1 MLFVISLP
9 IDSPLLFLLT
19 IMKSLKDYSLRLSEQ
34 DYHNYPAWS
43 YSKIAK
49 YAKNGFAAI
58 ATLDEKQ
65 KPTAAMV
72 FGSLFDCM
80 LTQGSKATKAQ
91 YAVFDRVVPD
101 AEKRV
106 LDTLV
111 STCTASY
118 FEALTSDEIT
128 TATEACQYYP
138 KWGYDAKY
146 KHLVEYADYYLAK
159 RSGKTLVTPEEWSD
173 AFTMMSIFR
182 NDEYLKDLFGTKS
195 SEDVEYIY
203 QAKYVVD
210 YTLPS
215 GQIVPVKIMP
225 DLIKVNHKA
234 KTVQLVDLKTS
245 GDPAWNFKENFVR
258 LAYYIQAKL
267 YSDVMR
273 IIMDDDEDY
282 RSYTLLPYLFTDISR
297 TDKVPVTY
305 VYDQTDPSQFDGFT
319 FSNGERTYSYKGW
332 QTLLCEILDYQA
344 RQATVPSYIRTDGPN
359 DLLDILGR
367 N

>member
-1 MLFVISLP
+1 
-9 IDSPLLFLLT
+9 
-19 IMKSLKDYSLRLSEQ
+19 MKSLKDYSLKLADQ
-34 DYHNYPAWS
+34 DYHDYPAWS

-49 YAKNGFAAI
+49 YAKTGFAAI

-65 KPTAAMV
+65 KPTAAMT

-80 LTQGSKATKAQ
+80 LTQGSKATKSK
-91 YAVFDRVVPD
+91 YAVFDRTVPD
-101 AEKRV
+101 AERRV

-111 STCTASY
+111 STCTAPC
-118 FEALTSDEIT
+118 FETLTSKEIT
-128 TATEACQYYP
+128 TATETCQYYP
-138 KWGYDAKY
+138 NWGYDAKY
-146 KHLVEYADYYLAK
+146 RHLVEYADYYLVR
-159 RSGKTLVTPEEWSD
+159 RSGKTIVTEDEWSD
-173 AFTMMSIFR
+173 AFSMMTIFR
-182 NDEYLKDLFGTKS
+182 NDSYLKTLFGTKS
-195 SEDVEYIY
+195 SDTVEYIY
-203 QAKYVVD
+203 QAQYVVD

-215 GQIVPVKIMP
+215 GQTIPVKIMP
-225 DLIKVNHKA
+225 DLIKVDHEA
-234 KTVQLVDLKTS
+234 KTIQLVDLKTS

-273 IIMDDDEDY
+273 IVMDKDEDY
-282 RSYTLLPYLFTDISR
+282 KSYTILPYLFTDISR

-319 FSNGERTYSYKGW
+319 FSVGERTYSYKGW